1 MNPQSKSALIASAL
15 GGVAVACLGLLL
27 VFVLETRSL
36 RRELTDFRRLWTE
49 AVNESAALRNE
60 QAATAAALATQRD
73 RVAELEQRLAEAQK
87 PADPNPNAAPG
98 RARLARIYANG
109 RLVGSGWVIAGN
121 TNAPG
126 TGRDGLDSVVL
137 APPSATAAN
146 RAAFAG
152 APNSAPTTSAAFAS
166 TYSYTTYPYGYF
178 YGYGGWAP
186 NPPPDGERPPP
197 DGTPNPP
204 DDPGTATP
212 PAPPVQT
219 RTMMARP
226 DFTPSAVNLPLRPT
240 PVTFQRT
247 PPAIATPTFNAVRSA
262 AVPRIAT
269 TAPGMMPGA
278 AAPVIRSR

>member
-1 MNPQSKSALIASAL
+1 MNPPSRSALLASAF

-36 RRELTDFRRLWTE
+36 RRELTEFRQLWTE
-49 AVNESAALRNE
+49 AVNESAALRTQ
-60 QAATAAALATQRD
+60 QAETATALNAQRD

-87 PADPNPNAAPG
+87 PADPDPTPN

-121 TNAPG
+121 TNTPG

-137 APPSATAAN
+137 APPTATAAN
-146 RAAFAG
+146 RTAFAG
-152 APNSAPTTSAAFAS
+152 APEVAPTASAAFAS
-166 TYSYTTYPYGYF
+166 TYSYTTYPYGYL

-197 DGTPNPP
+197 DGSPNPP
-204 DDPGTATP
+204 DDPGPGPTP
-212 PAPPVQT
+212 NPPVQT
-219 RTMMARP
+219 RTLMARP
-226 DFTPSAVNLPLRPT
+226 AFTPSAVNLPIRPT

-247 PPAIATPTFNAVRSA
+247 PPAIATPTFNTVRQA
-262 AVPRIAT
+262 AVPRV
-269 TAPGMMPGA
+269 APAAGMMSP
-278 AAPVIRSR
+278 AAPMIRSR